1 MPAAYSSDLRK
12 RVLAA
17 CEAATQKRAE
27 IAELFQISEPTL
39 YNWLRQQ
46 REEGRTTPK
55 PHAGGPAPQIGP
67 EEEEC
72 LREIVEQANDLTLEE
87 YRERLRQRCYL
98 ELSTSTISRALARL
112 GLPRKKRRSGPKS
125 SSGRTFRRH
134 ARSFASR

>member
-1 MPAAYSSDLRK
+1 MPAAYSSDLRE

-39 YNWLRQQ
+39 YNWLRQH
-46 REEGRTTPK
+46 REEGRTTAK

-72 LREIVEQANDLTLEE
+72 LREIVEQANDLTLAE
-87 YRERLRQRCYL
+87 YRERLRQRCHL
-98 ELSTSTISRALARL
+98 EVSPSTISRALTRL
-112 GLPRKKRRSGPKS
+112 GLPRKKRRSGPLS
-125 SSGRTFRRH
+125 RREKTSRPH